1 MAFKGSSF
9 FLELFTRGN
18 IYRINDMTSGI
29 CFNMKRGKVGGEF
42 VGHEL
47 LSVEVGCESCE
58 FIRLVYFACV

>member
-1 MAFKGSSF
+1 MVMVFKDSSY

-18 IYRINDMTSGI
+18 IYRLKDMTSGI

-47 LSVEVGCESCE
+47 LSVEVGWW
-58 FIRLVYFACV
+58 VM